1 MQFRHAIE
9 ELPFGEPLNV
19 GSAWE
24 VRARAAICPCY
35 CPLSGVPPSCPC
47 SNLLAIE
54 VSRRRQLSL
63 RSDEGLDRRE
73 RPRNFLCLRLW
84 ERATRRATVECRV
97 STILDHR
104 AGAAG
109 GSLHW

>member
-1 MQFRHAIE
+1 MQFRYATE

-19 GSAWE
+19 RSAWE
-24 VRARAAICPCY
+24 VRARAAICPVIVRC
-35 CPLSGVPPSCPC
+35 GVPPSCPC

-63 RSDEGLDRRE
+63 RSDEGLDRPE
-73 RPRNFLCLRLW
+73 RPRNFLWLRLW